1 MDWNEAERRIVA
13 GRDDRTE
20 FLPSLADL
28 STVGRT
34 ICAFANSEGGV
45 LVLGANSSG
54 EIGGLEDDPVEVG
67 AWLDDLL
74 DTGFTAPVPA
84 TRGRRQCGSGWVHWI
99 ETPSLRFLGGVRFDG
114 GFWMRCAWTT
124 VEPSPVEV
132 QRLLREAPFFGT
144 DTNLLRG
151 VRPEDLDPEAVRLFR
166 YRSARSTRDAWS
178 AKTTTSPEG
187 ERALDRVGA
196 TVSRAGRRYVSLSG
210 LLAFGR
216 RPQEFRQARA
226 FTVRCTAYRDKVRA
240 WGVMHSSEA
249 KGRFDEQVVGAR
261 RWFDRLGWRTLYGG
275 RYRDRDR
282 ILPPTIL
289 TEALVNAVAHRDYA
303 ASDRSIRLEVFED
316 RVEVTSPGRLPD
328 RLPVGS
334 LDRGLQRA
342 RNILAF
348 GALGVAGFTVGRGAG
363 VWRMRNAMRAFNGTE
378 VGFENDIRNDH
389 FRVTLRFGA
398 DEEYEG

>member
-20 FLPSLADL
+20 FVPSLADL

-34 ICAFANSEGGV
+34 ICAFANSWGGV
-45 LVLGANSSG
+45 LVLGANASG

-67 AWLDDLL
+67 DWLDDLL

-84 TRGRRQCGSGWVHWI
+84 SRGRRRCGSRWVHWI
-99 ETPSLRFLGGVRFDG
+99 DTPSLRFLGGVQFDG
-114 GFWMRCAWTT
+114 EFWMRCAWTT
-124 VEPSPVEV
+124 VEPSPAEM
-132 QRLLREAPFFGT
+132 QRLLREPPFFGR

-151 VRPEDLDPEAVRLFR
+151 VRPEDLDPEAVRLFL
-166 YRSARSTRDAWS
+166 YRSARNARS
-178 AKTTTSPEG
+178 ARSARTTAPPEA
-187 ERALDRVGA
+187 ERELDGVGA
-196 TVSRAGRRYVSLSG
+196 TQSREGRRYVSLSG

-216 RPQEFRQARA
+216 RPQDFRQARA
-226 FTVRCTAYRDKVRA
+226 FIVRCTAYRGKIRD
-240 WGVMHSSEA
+240 WGAMLSSEV
-249 KGRFDEQVVGAR
+249 KGRLDEQVVGAR

-289 TEALVNAVAHRDYA
+289 TEALVNAVAHRDLG
-303 ASDRSIRLEVFED
+303 ASDRGVRLEVFED
-316 RVEVTSPGRLPD
+316 RVEVTNPGGLPD
-328 RLPVGS
+328 RCTVES
-334 LDRGLQRA
+334 LDHDLQCA
-342 RNILAF
+342 RNLLAF
-348 GALGVAGFTVGRGAG
+348 EALRVAGFGVGRGSG

-398 DEEYEG
+398 EEEYDG

>member
-20 FLPSLADL
+20 FVPSLADL

-45 LVLGANSSG
+45 LVLGANASG

-67 AWLDDLL
+67 DWLDDLL

-84 TRGRRQCGSGWVHWI
+84 SRGRRRCGSRWVHWI
-99 ETPSLRFLGGVRFDG
+99 DTPSLRFLGGVQFDG
-114 GFWMRCAWTT
+114 EFWMRCAWTT

-132 QRLLREAPFFGT
+132 QRLLRGAPFFGT

-166 YRSARSTRDAWS
+166 YRSARS
-178 AKTTTSPEG
+178 AKTTTPPEA
-187 ERALDRVGA
+187 ERVIDRVGA
-196 TVSRAGRRYVSLSG
+196 TVSWEGRRYVSLSG
-210 LLAFGR
+210 LLAFGHC
-216 RPQEFRQARA
+216 PQAFRQARA

-240 WGVMHSSEA
+240 WGVMLSSEA
-249 KGRFDEQVVGAR
+249 KGRLDEQVVGAR

-275 RYRDRDR
+275 RYRDRER

-289 TEALVNAVAHRDYA
+289 TEALVNAVAHRDYG
-303 ASDRSIRLEVFED
+303 ASDRSVRLEVFED
-316 RVEVTSPGRLPD
+316 RVEVTSPGCLPD

-348 GALGVAGFTVGRGAG
+348 EALRVAGFTVGRGSG
-363 VWRMRNAMRAFNGTE
+363 VWRMRNAMWAFNGTE

-398 DEEYEG
+398 EEEYDG

>member
-13 GRDDRTE
+13 GQDNRTE
-20 FLPSLADL
+20 FLPSFTDL

-54 EIGGLEDDPVEVG
+54 EIVGLDDDPVEVG
-67 AWLDDLL
+67 DWLDDLL

-84 TRGRRQCGSGWVHWI
+84 ARGRRRYGTRWVHWI
-99 ETPSLRFLGGVRFDG
+99 DTPSLRFLGGVRFDG
-114 GFWMRCAWTT
+114 EFWMRCAWTT
-124 VEPSPVEV
+124 VEPSPAEV
-132 QRLLREAPFFGT
+132 QRLLREPPFFGR

-151 VRPEDLDPEAVRLFR
+151 VSPEDLDPEAVRLFL
-166 YRSARSTRDAWS
+166 YRSARSAR
-178 AKTTTSPEG
+178 TTAPPEA
-187 ERALDRVGA
+187 ERVLDGGGA
-196 TVSRAGRRYVSLSG
+196 TVSREGRRFVSLSG

-216 RPQEFRQARA
+216 CPQAFRQARA
-226 FTVRCTAYRDKVRA
+226 FIVRCTAYRGKVRD
-240 WGVMHSSEA
+240 WGAMLSSEA
-249 KGRFDEQVVGAR
+249 KGRLDEQVVGAR

-289 TEALVNAVAHRDYA
+289 TEALANAVAHRDFG
-303 ASDRSIRLEVFED
+303 ASDRSVRLEVFED
-316 RVEVTSPGRLPD
+316 RVEVTSPGCLPD
-328 RLPVGS
+328 FLSVES
-334 LDRGLQRA
+334 LDHGLQRG
-342 RNILAF
+342 RNLLAF
-348 GALGVAGFTVGRGAG
+348 EALRVAGFGVGHGSG
-363 VWRMRNAMRAFNGTE
+363 VWRMRGAMRAFNGTE

-398 DEEYEG
+398 EEEYD